1 MILVLWETLD
11 WGGIILAASSGL
23 LVLVAGLHRTPG
35 GGGELRLSVH
45 HAGHHARAVRVAA
58 AAGQD
63 GARVSVWA
71 LLLVPELVVVCAEPA
86 AAVSARVGFLT

>member
-1 MILVLWETLD
+1 MGNI
-11 WGGIILAASSGL
+11 GL
-23 LVLVAGLHRTPG
+23 GRNNISCEFRFTGFGCWTTPDTR